1 MWFNILKTSPPETE
15 QGQNLM
21 SIIHNIAEGINQ
33 METLPK
39 PFNHAFPGDV
49 GGSSENY
56 LTFNTIEE
64 LRDYVSTMKRE
75 SIPALK
81 NLDDEELVGEVLDI
95 WLDLAIETNQMRL
108 VEELTAAVIRLGDL
122 DIDALLEEIR
132 REEE

>member
-1 MWFNILKTSPPETE
+1 M
-15 QGQNLM
+15 
-21 SIIHNIAEGINQ
+21 
-33 METLPK
+33 
-39 PFNHAFPGDV
+39 
-49 GGSSENY
+49 
-56 LTFNTIEE
+56 TFNTIEE